1 LPRSPRMAGSWAH
14 VTSAQEAQAQQAARS
29 QVPATLLQAPSYV
42 TVYPAAGYAPLGAVA
57 RWRAPTGQVRTGLLF
72 APSGTTAG
80 STVPVWV
87 DRAGQLTNSP
97 LGPAQL
103 ATRACLAGEVAV
115 GILAIALIAVGRL
128 VRWILDRRRMAAWD
142 ADWLVTEPR
151 WTSRQ

>member
-1 LPRSPRMAGSWAH
+1 
-14 VTSAQEAQAQQAARS
+14 
-29 QVPATLLQAPSYV
+29 
-42 TVYPAAGYAPLGAVA
+42 
-57 RWRAPTGQVRTGLLF
+57 LF

-87 DRAGQLTNSP
+87 DRAGQLTDP
-97 LGPAQL
+97 LLGPTQL

-151 WTSRQ
+151 WSSRH